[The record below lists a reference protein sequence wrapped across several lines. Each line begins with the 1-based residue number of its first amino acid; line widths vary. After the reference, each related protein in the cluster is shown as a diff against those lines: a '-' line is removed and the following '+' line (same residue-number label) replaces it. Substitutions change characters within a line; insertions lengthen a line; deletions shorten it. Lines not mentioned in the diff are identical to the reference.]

1 MTKDDFRSK
10 LKRVTGIIGA
20 GSKNEEFFI
29 SNNGIDIYSE
39 DNKSVKTLNGE
50 VFMLGTINPYYAT
63 FLNAIN
69 MEMPIMSKVSLTRGI
84 SGEYQLKGNLYDKQ
98 IQSIVSKKIIG
109 QDVEK
114 SLLYFDDNSFSFV
127 DWVNAKFDDKIK
139 LDIIKKKIG
148 FEEYVGLSI
157 MPMFKF

>member
-1 MTKDDFRSK
+1 
-10 LKRVTGIIGA
+10 
-20 GSKNEEFFI
+20 
-29 SNNGIDIYSE
+29 
-39 DNKSVKTLNGE
+39 
-50 VFMLGTINPYYAT
+50 MLGTINPYYAT